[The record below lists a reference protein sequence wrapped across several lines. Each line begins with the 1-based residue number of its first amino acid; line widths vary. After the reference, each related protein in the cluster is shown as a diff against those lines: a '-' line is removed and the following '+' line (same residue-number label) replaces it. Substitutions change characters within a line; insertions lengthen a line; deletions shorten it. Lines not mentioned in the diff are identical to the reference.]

1 MALDADQLE
10 KVKRELSQRLDILQ
24 KNVQARV
31 SGVNTAGEPERG
43 GTDRGDES
51 NRELERDLELTN
63 ADRETYEIQLVQS
76 AIQRVEQNEFGICLD
91 CGEEINNS
99 RLLAN
104 PIAKRCL
111 NCQTKHENDFD
122 QRDATPSL

>member
-1 MALDADQLE
+1 MSLGTEQLE
-10 KVKRELSQRLDILQ
+10 QLRTELNNRLNTLE
-24 KNVQARV
+24 KNVHARV
-31 SGVNTAGEPERG
+31 TGVNAAGEPERG

-63 ADRETYEIQLVQS
+63 ADRETYEIQLVQG
-76 AIQRVEQNEFGICLD
+76 AIQRIEQNEFGICLD
-91 CGEEINNS
+91 CSEEINES

-111 NCQTKHENDFD
+111 DCQTKHENDFD
-122 QRDATPSL
+122 QRDSTPSL

>member
-1 MALDADQLE
+1 MALDAEQLE
-10 KVKRELSQRLDILQ
+10 RIKRELLQRLDTLQ

-31 SGVNTAGEPERG
+31 SGVNTVGEPERG

-63 ADRETYEIQLVQS
+63 ADRETYEIQLVQG

-111 NCQTKHENDFD
+111 DCQTKHENDFD

>member
-1 MALDADQLE
+1 MALDPKQLE
-10 KVKRELSQRLDILQ
+10 KVKLELTQRLDTLQ

-31 SGVNTAGEPERG
+31 SGVNTGGEPERG

-63 ADRETYEIQLVQS
+63 ADRETYEIQLVQG
-76 AIQRVEQNEFGICLD
+76 AIQRIAQNEFGVCLE
-91 CGEEINNS
+91 CGEEINDS

-122 QRDATPSL
+122 ERDATPSL